1 MKTLFHIVPFGNGR
15 WASAV
20 EGCIVAVDADRTNL
34 LERCKQSKDLLV
46 EEEIEVQIN
55 VCREDHTL
63 EASLF
68 YPAKIQPMN
77 FAMADEPVV
86 EEVRTKRA
94 YTRRA

>member
-1 MKTLFHIVPFGNGR
+1 MKTIFQIVPFGNGR
-15 WASAV
+15 WASVV
-20 EGCIVAVDADRTNL
+20 EGGIVAVDADRTNL

-55 VCREDHTL
+55 VYREDHSL

-77 FAMADEPVV
+77 FATVEPVV

>member
-1 MKTLFHIVPFGNGR
+1 MKTIFQIVPFGNGR
-15 WASAV
+15 WAAV
-20 EGCIVAVDADRTNL
+20 IESGIVAVDADRSNL

-55 VCREDHTL
+55 ICREDHTM

-68 YPAKIQPMN
+68 YPAKFPSPD
-77 FAMADEPVV
+77 FVAVGEPVV